1 MLTSAVGSAILKLT
15 RVVGGGGLMKD
26 VLLEIESSKKEKI
39 INAAIVEFSQNGYEK
54 ASTNAIVKRAG
65 VSKGLIYHYF
75 KNKQTLYD
83 YLIYYVFDLIMGEID
98 RNLNFE
104 EPDIFKRLKEVAIIK
119 MGISMKHPYIYDI
132 VPKFY
137 ENKTYEEIKE
147 LAESFSPDLF
157 QRVLQDNVDY
167 SLFKDDIDVENALK
181 ILTWTIEKMGEEEM
195 QKMILLKADWDID
208 GYAQK
213 FDSYMDILKNTF
225 YK

>member
-1 MLTSAVGSAILKLT
+1 
-15 RVVGGGGLMKD
+15 MKD

-195 QKMILLKADWDID
+195 QKMILLKADWDLD

>member
-1 MLTSAVGSAILKLT
+1 MVSSAILKLT
-15 RVVGGGGLMKD
+15 RVVSGGDLMED

-83 YLIYYVFDLIMGEID
+83 YLIYYVFDLIMGEIE
-98 RNLNFE
+98 RKLNFN
-104 EPDIFKRLKEVAIIK
+104 EPDVFKRLKEIAIIK
-119 MGISMKHPYIYDI
+119 MSISIKHPNIYDI

-137 ENKTYEEIKE
+137 ENRSYDEIKA

-157 QRVLQDNVDY
+157 NRVMKDNVDY

-181 ILTWTIEKMGEEEM
+181 ILNWTIEKMGEEEM
-195 QKMILLKADWDID
+195 QKMILLKDKWDLNEYSD
-208 GYAQK
+208 K
-213 FDSYMDILKNTF
+213 FDSYMNILKNTF